1 MFEYRAIYQRLYDAD
16 TIWFDIDLGF
26 FTWLHYPPV
35 RLTGIDAP
43 ELRGEERE
51 KGIEARDYTV
61 DLFFTRGP
69 EVILRTFKGEEQ
81 GKYGRWLA
89 VVELSDGLILND
101 HLVEVGHAEY
111 AFY

>member
-1 MFEYRAIYQRLYDAD
+1 MFEYRAIYKRLYDAD

-26 FTWLHYPPV
+26 YTWLHYQPV

-43 ELRGEERE
+43 ELRGDERE
-51 KGIEARDYTV
+51 LGLLARDYTIK
-61 DLFFTRGP
+61 LFESRGP
-69 EVILRTFKGEEQ
+69 HVTLRTFKGDEQ

-89 VVELSDGLILND
+89 VVELSDGLVLND
-101 HLVEVGHAEY
+101 HLVEAGHAEY